1 MSCSICSICSSGQ
14 MVKTLVL
21 KNGKL
26 LQSVEYKKHFRFIP
40 QKKEKI
46 EQQQQK
52 KEKEKEK
59 RTAKNKH

>member
-1 MSCSICSICSSGQ
+1 MFE
-14 MVKTLVL
+14 TLVL

-40 QKKEKI
+40 LKKEKT

-52 KEKEKEK
+52 KEKKKRK
-59 RTAKNKH
+59 RTVKNKQ